1 MSMFISGNGQ
11 YWTDKNGYQ
20 YSALNY
26 DDVIN
31 MANNPV
37 DIEKSKAPWLIPSSL
52 PSRSHDEQKQNGAY
66 TALWVDIDDNKIGFD
81 ATVSAANDI
90 LGSGFVAYLTKSAT
104 PDNEKMR
111 IIAPIFAPV
120 KPKTWQLAQQVLIDK
135 MASRGIECDKV
146 STRTAQLCYLPNKGE
161 HYRYEI
167 NNNAAFNPTVWR
179 ADIKAILDH
188 QVTLKAELEAQRLA
202 SRQKQL
208 ERAASGKQSPIEA
221 YNQAYP
227 IEQNLSYY
235 GYIKKG
241 SRYLSPNSGSKTPGV
256 VIKGERWISSHD
268 SDSGI
273 GRPNESGT
281 SGDSFD
287 LFTYYEHN
295 NDRDKAL
302 KAAAQMFNI
311 NDAVKIAD
319 SVKVAEPPK
328 QDQLLPKH
336 PNELMSLPY
345 HLGDLQAFIYNQMA
359 YPSAATAGIAALATL
374 TAFAQTNLTID
385 SRDGLG
391 FNEYYLIQAPTGFGK
406 EALRKPVLK
415 LSSKSAEQSSLS
427 RILDSS
433 NDVRFNFSAPASM
446 QGLHSI
452 LEQNRSLFFMA
463 DEFAEWLRDTRNNS
477 HKQQTLGYL
486 MQLYNRA
493 FGTIEPGI
501 AVTRQYEAVTNP
513 RVSVLATSTS
523 EAILENMTREHAESG
538 AYNRWLMFTGDTK
551 LPDKRYTGLIYE
563 PEKDLV
569 DYISWVR
576 EQSGQVTFSADGW
589 KRYVEMDKAIAEP
602 IKRKDGLLGGRL
614 GEQAIKIAG
623 LIALSDMRLEMN
635 ASDFET
641 AFKIRR
647 GIYDRT
653 YKLAQVE
660 GSISGLHK
668 TVEAAEQLTS
678 ALRGKNVVY
687 KSQLQNFSRKYKS
700 LSLQEQK
707 AVVDRLLSDGVLSNV
722 QFKQAQLAVLI

>member
-1 MSMFISGNGQ
+1 MFISGNGQ

-26 DDVIN
+26 DDVVI

-52 PSRSHDEQKQNGAY
+52 PSRSHEEQKQNGAY
-66 TALWVDIDDNKIGFD
+66 SALWVDIDDNKIGFD
-81 ATVSAANDI
+81 GIVSAANEI
-90 LGSGFVAYLTKSAT
+90 LNSGFVAYLTKSAT

-111 IIAPIFAPV
+111 IIVPIVCAI
-120 KPKTWQLAQQVLIDK
+120 KPKTWQLAQQVFIDK

-161 HYRYEI
+161 HYRHKI
-167 NNNAAFNPTVWR
+167 NNAAAFNPTVWE
-179 ADIKAILDH
+179 ADIKAIINR
-188 QVTLKAELEAQRLA
+188 QVALKEDLEVHRQA

-208 ERAASGKQSPIEA
+208 DRAASGKQSPIEA

-227 IEQNLSYY
+227 VEQNLSYY

-256 VIKGERWISSHD
+256 VIKGERWLSSHD

-273 GRPNESGT
+273 GRPYESGT

-295 NDRDKAL
+295 NDKDKAL
-302 KAAAQMFNI
+302 KAAAAMFDI
-311 NDAVKIAD
+311 THTVKIDD
-319 SVKVAEPPK
+319 SVKLAEPPK
-328 QDQLLPKH
+328 QEQLLPDH
-336 PNELMSLPY
+336 PSELMSLPY

-406 EALRKPVLK
+406 EALRKPVLR

-452 LEQNRSLFFMA
+452 LEQNRSIFFMA

-477 HKQQTLGYL
+477 HKQQALGYL

-551 LPDKRYTGLIYE
+551 LPDKRYSGLIYE

-589 KRYVEMDKAIAEP
+589 KHYVQMDKSIAEP

-623 LIALSDMRLEMN
+623 LIALSDTRLEMN

-668 TVEAAEQLTS
+668 TVEAAEQLTN
-678 ALRGKNVVY
+678 ALRGKSVVY

-707 AVVDRLLSDGVLSNV
+707 AVVDRLLGDGVLANV